1 MVIIQYVSDTRAEHR
16 ESETEAKL
24 SLLGLTTVQS
34 GLYFIIC
41 YKFIFQ
47 TIYLLLMK
55 TSDTNRFIRMD
66 ASAALDACSEHLSV
80 AR

>member
-24 SLLGLTTVQS
+24 SLLGLTTVQC

-41 YKFIFQ
+41 Y
-47 TIYLLLMK
+47 
-55 TSDTNRFIRMD
+55 
-66 ASAALDACSEHLSV
+66 
-80 AR
+80 